1 MGIANSTQVLIY
13 WQICE
18 VYLSVAIDVNFISEA
33 KQNKQI
39 EVAQVNKKHSCLKF
53 ANIFNCVLALAF
65 LVLFVISFAN
75 NDDGLKNLLWAAYT
89 VVGFLYLLLW
99 SGVLVF
105 LFRKINE
112 MVTRILPDSK
122 MFITMAGLLF
132 SSLIFNSLS
141 IYLFLTS
148 QNDQKCAISP
158 DCA

>member
-1 MGIANSTQVLIY
+1 M
-13 WQICE
+13 
-18 VYLSVAIDVNFISEA
+18 
-33 KQNKQI
+33 
-39 EVAQVNKKHSCLKF
+39 
-53 ANIFNCVLALAF
+53 LALAF